1 MNKFKNNMNLLDTQT
16 LLYPR
21 AVETTPIAYRHV
33 IRINRE
39 IGEPNEWVD
48 EISTIQNATPN
59 DVLHITINSP
69 GGSLYT
75 TTEILSAMAQTEA
88 HIVTEITGECCSAAT
103 LIFLAGHEYV
113 ISDDA
118 TWMSHTATFGAY
130 GVESNVYDNVVHSR
144 KQIHKLMRKYYK
156 NFLTE
161 EELNLMLQGKEFWMD
176 AEEIIE
182 RLNKRELLF
191 KVEEE
196 QSQQDAVADL
206 ISEED
211 LFDVPSKEELESWS
225 KEELISWILAEDVE
239 EGEVKP
245 EDEILEKQNIFESF

>member
-1 MNKFKNNMNLLDTQT
+1 
-16 LLYPR
+16 
-21 AVETTPIAYRHV
+21 
-33 IRINRE
+33 
-39 IGEPNEWVD
+39 
-48 EISTIQNATPN
+48 
-59 DVLHITINSP
+59 
-69 GGSLYT
+69 
-75 TTEILSAMAQTEA
+75 
-88 HIVTEITGECCSAAT
+88 

-161 EELNLMLQGKEFWMD
+161 EELDLMLQGKEFWMD

-182 RLNKRELLF
+182 RLNKRELMF
-191 KVEEE
+191 KAEED
-196 QSQQDAVADL
+196 QAQQNSIAEL
-206 ISEED
+206 MNEED
-211 LFDVPSKEELESWS
+211 LFDIPSKEELESWS
-225 KEELISWILAEDVE
+225 KEELISWILAEDIE

-245 EDEILEKQNIFESF
+245 EDSVLEERNIFEPF